1 MRMKIDREYILRLG
15 FDEAVALKI
24 ILGERSQTTDLK
36 NGLTLIQSEKMSEL
50 YDQLPHDEEK

>member
-1 MRMKIDREYILRLG
+1 MKIDREYILRLG